1 MLRGEIDAAGA
12 AGPDALLD
20 AYRTA
25 LRETVDRVGAET
37 VAAETGLDRDR
48 IDSLVDGD
56 VGAMT
61 LTDAA
66 AIIGADPDRPAADT
80 VAAEARDVLLLGM
93 TTAVVD
99 VDTLSSSLDGSME
112 PKEIQ
117 QKLEGRHP
125 MTLREYATVHYELRE
140 HTD

>member
-12 AGPDALLD
+12 TRPDDLLE
-20 AYRTA
+20 AYRA
-25 LRETVDRVGAET
+25 VLRDTLDRVGVDT
-37 VAAETGLDRDR
+37 VVQKAGIEPATAHA
-48 IDSLVDGD
+48 IADGD
-56 VGAMT
+56 VGSVT
-61 LTDAA
+61 LSDAA
-66 AIIGADPDRPAADT
+66 AVLGADPDRPGADT

-99 VDTLSSSLDGSME
+99 VDTLSSALEGTLE

-125 MTLREYATVHYELRE
+125 ITLREYAAVHYELRE